1 MNLKFKDIEE
11 MHKYFFKDKNNKGII
26 LTNLFMSLQ
35 KAILNKDDSAPF
47 ASIEFETGGQMD
59 LSCEKGDF
67 NTSLD
72 NCLSFFE
79 EDEQFERCAEI
90 LKLKEMIKLY

>member
-1 MNLKFKDIEE
+1 MQ
-11 MHKYFFKDKNNKGII
+11 KYFFEDKDNKGII

-35 KAILNKDDSAPF
+35 KAILNKDNSAPF
-47 ASIEFETGGQMD
+47 ASIEFETGDQMD
-59 LSCEKGDF
+59 LSCEKVDF